1 MQYLDKTG
9 LTHFWEKVDSAKQDT
24 LTSGTNIK
32 TINNQSLLG
41 SGNIT
46 ISGGGSATD
55 VQIDGVSITSSGVAN
70 INTTGYDA
78 DTNSLATV
86 NDINNIGSAK
96 LDKQLTLGNSITTI
110 DNNGAQISIESTNSN
125 SGTQSRVYISSNGE
139 IDIFGDGGEI
149 YIEGDAVYITS
160 VADPTSDGDA
170 VNKKYVDDIVG
181 NIESLLGGI

>member
-9 LTHFWEKVDSAKQDT
+9 LTHFWQKVDSAKQDT

-46 ISGGGSATD
+46 ISGGGSATN
-55 VQIDGVSITSSGVAN
+55 VKIDNVSITSSGVAN

-78 DTNSLATV
+78 DNNFLATE
-86 NDINNIGSAK
+86 NDINNIYSAK
-96 LDKQLTLGNSITTI
+96 VDKQLTFDNNSLTTI
-110 DNNGAQISIESTNSN
+110 DNNGQWILLEATDSN
-125 SGTQSRVYISSNGE
+125 EGTQAVVQLFNNGE
-139 IDIFGDGGEI
+139 IDITGEEI
-149 YIEGDAVYITS
+149 YISGLVEPTNNDDAVT
-160 VADPTSDGDA
+160 
-170 VNKKYVDDIVG
+170 KKYVDDIVG

>member
-9 LTHFWEKVDSAKQDT
+9 LTHFWGKVDSAKQDT

-55 VQIDGVSITSSGVAN
+55 VKIDNVSITSSGVAN
-70 INTTGYDA
+70 INTSGYDA
-78 DTNSLATV
+78 DNNFLATE
-86 NDINNIGSAK
+86 NDINNIYIAK
-96 LDKQLTLGNSITTI
+96 VDKQISSNNATTTI
-110 DNNGAQISIESTNSN
+110 DNNGNSILLEAVDNSED
-125 SGTQSRVYISSNGE
+125 TQATINVTGY
-139 IDIFGDGGEI
+139 GEI
-149 YIEGDAVYITS
+149 YITGVALYVEGEETYISGLAT
-160 VADPTSDGDA
+160 PTNNGDA

-181 NIESLLGGI
+181 DIESLLGGI

>member
-9 LTHFWEKVDSAKQDT
+9 LTYFWQKVDSAKQDK
-24 LTSGTNIK
+24 LVSGTNIK

-55 VQIDGVSITSSGVAN
+55 VQIDNVSITSSGVAN

-78 DTNSLATV
+78 DTNFLATV
-86 NDINNIGSAK
+86 NDINNIALEK
-96 LDKQLTLGNSITTI
+96 VDKQISSNNSITTI
-110 DNNGAQISIESTNSN
+110 DNNGNSILLEAVDNSED
-125 SGTQSRVYISSNGE
+125 TQATINVTGY
-139 IDIFGDGGEI
+139 GEI
-149 YIEGDAVYITS
+149 YITGAALYVEGEETYISGLATPVNNS
-160 VADPTSDGDA
+160 DA

>member
-9 LTHFWEKVDSAKQDT
+9 LTHFWQKVDSAKQDT

-78 DTNSLATV
+78 DTNFLATV
-86 NDINNIGSAK
+86 NDISNIDSAK
-96 LDKQLTLGNSITTI
+96 VDKQISSGNNAITTI
-110 DNNGAQISIESTNSN
+110 DNNGNSILLEAVDNSED
-125 SGTQSRVYISSNGE
+125 TQATINVTGY
-139 IDIFGDGGEI
+139 GEI
-149 YIEGDAVYITS
+149 YITGAALYVEGEETYIS
-160 VADPTSDGDA
+160 GLANPTNNGDA

-181 NIESLLGGI
+181 DIESLLGGI